1 MVERGELLGQGATCR
16 VYSWG
21 EDQVVK
27 VFRRAFDYLAPIEVE
42 RVTAVHEAGAPTPA
56 VHGLVS
62 LEGRVGIVF
71 DRIRGPSLLDELVA
85 RRLTRAD
92 VGQRTAEV
100 HIAVQELAATKLPQL
115 ADILRERGIGGMPV
129 GETVFHGDF
138 HPGNILLQDGRPFV
152 IDWSGAHAA
161 PAAADIATAALA
173 IGYRGLSTGHGDLER
188 VHRARLKL
196 RDAYLDAYRAVCPAV
211 FSDFPRWYDAI
222 AHLLLAQEP
231 DTAYPDE
238 LLAFAAS

>member
-1 MVERGELLGQGATCR
+1 MTAPAASADRAGDRARITGMVERGELLGQGASCR

-56 VHGLVS
+56 VHGIVS

-100 HIAVQELAATKLPQL
+100 HIAVQELTATKLPQL
-115 ADILRERGIGGMPV
+115 ADALRERGIDGMPV

-138 HPGNILLQDGRPFV
+138 HPGNILLQAGRPFV

-161 PAAADIATAALA
+161 PAGGRHRDRRT
-173 IGYRGLSTGHGDLER
+173 RDR
-188 VHRARLKL
+188 VPGP
-196 RDAYLDAYRAVCPAV
+196 DQGPPG
-211 FSDFPRWYDAI
+211 PRTCAPGTPEV
-222 AHLLLAQEP
+222 A
-231 DTAYPDE
+231 
-238 LLAFAAS
+238 